1 LEIEFRAFL
10 SGFSAFLRLKWKD
23 DANCIYMHMH
33 IVYCMTKVIS
43 LSEKAYETL
52 KSLKKPGESFS
63 DVVIRVGSKEKKK
76 SLLEFAGTW
85 HGNDIDEV
93 FAIVLKDREQ
103 AKSREFDLE

>member
-1 LEIEFRAFL
+1 
-10 SGFSAFLRLKWKD
+10 
-23 DANCIYMHMH
+23 MHMH